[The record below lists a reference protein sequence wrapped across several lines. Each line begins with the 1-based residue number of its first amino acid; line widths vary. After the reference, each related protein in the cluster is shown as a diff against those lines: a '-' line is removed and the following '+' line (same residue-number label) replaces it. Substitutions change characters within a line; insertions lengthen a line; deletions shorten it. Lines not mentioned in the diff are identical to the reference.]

1 MMKTEEVS
9 TVREENVATLRRG
22 YEAFARKDLGTIRET
37 FASDCVWYTPGIVF
51 DPEYKGM
58 ERSLEYL
65 SKLIELSG
73 GTFKAEPEA
82 FLADDEHVVVI
93 ERVTGTRSGK
103 TLDSRVVHVYRLR
116 DGKVAEVTE
125 YQSEPKK
132 TEPFWS

>member
-1 MMKTEEVS
+1 VT
-9 TVREENVATLRRG
+9 TVREENVQTLRRG
-22 YEAFARKDLGTIRET
+22 YEAFARRDLETIRDT
-37 FASDCVWYTPGIVF
+37 FADDCVWYTPGIVF

-73 GTFKAEPEA
+73 GTFKTEPEA
-82 FLADDEHVVVI
+82 FLADDDRVVVLEHV
-93 ERVTGTRSGK
+93 TATRSAK
-103 TLDSRVVHVYRLR
+103 TLDSHVVHVYRLR